1 MTHLAHFDAEGR
13 VRGFYIPENH
23 GDAIPENAVEI
34 TEESHAAALVDTGR
48 QLLRRETVTYLAD
61 LDAEGRVRGFYT
73 PEIHGD
79 AIPEGAVAISAE
91 IHAAWLA
98 NTQRQRWN
106 GEALEPCDPP
116 PQPPPPPV
124 TDVSFWQFMM
134 AAWKLDFITH
144 AEALAAVRSRIM
156 PPAFV
161 TAISGLPEAA
171 RLEAE
176 LKFAG
181 ITRMLRSDP
190 MFALVVAANIAT
202 DEQIDGVFSVAASI
216 A

>member
-1 MTHLAHFDAEGR
+1 MTMF
-13 VRGFYIPENH
+13 
-23 GDAIPENAVEI
+23 
-34 TEESHAAALVDTGR
+34 
-48 QLLRRETVTYLAD
+48 AD
-61 LDAEGRVRGFYT
+61 LDADGRVLGFYT

-79 AIPEGAVAISAE
+79 AIPEGAVEISDE

-98 NTQRQRWN
+98 DTARQLWN

-116 PQPPPPPV
+116 PPPPPPPV

-134 AAWKLDFITH
+134 AAWKLNFITH
-144 AEALAAVRSRIM
+144 AQALAAVQARIM
-156 PPAFV
+156 PPAFAA
-161 TAISGLPEAA
+161 AIADLPAEAK
-171 RLEAE
+171 LEAE

-190 MFALVVAANIAT
+190 LFALVVGANIAT
-202 DEQIDGVFSVAASI
+202 DEQIDGVFAVAATI

>member
-1 MTHLAHFDAEGR
+1 MYFAQIDTHGR
-13 VRGFYIPENH
+13 VLGFYRT
-23 GDAIPENAVEI
+23 DV
-34 TEESHAAALVDTGR
+34 
-48 QLLRRETVTYLAD
+48 
-61 LDAEGRVRGFYT
+61 
-73 PEIHGD
+73 HGD
-79 AIPEGAVAISAE
+79 AIPEGAVEISDE

-98 NTQRQRWN
+98 DTARQRWN
-106 GEALEPCDPP
+106 GEALEPCEPP

-144 AEALAAVRSRIM
+144 PQALAAVQARIM
-156 PPAFV
+156 PPAFAA
-161 TAISGLPEAA
+161 AIADLPADA
-171 RLEAE
+171 KLEAE

-190 MFALVVAANIAT
+190 LFALVVSAEIAT
-202 DEQIDGVFSVAASI
+202 DEQIDGVFAVAGGI